1 MQVSSEG
8 IFPLSEHQHQPLT
21 TEEDDL
27 LVSTLDDLQ
36 FGTMEGTSG
45 GMDDFSEDDVLPFLL
60 QAQDIIAKL
69 EGRVLDLETDLSTIH
84 RKYEHDRHDWL
95 VGLSQKDQYI
105 HHLSKKLQK
114 LEFNSKEAIV
124 LISDYEQGEQ
134 PGYENNLSLALN
146 FLRQAQQTTAT
157 PAVVTEDDFPE
168 TDDLEEGELERR
180 AAATNEWRK
189 QEEYAASS
197 SGVVVGS
204 RSGAVGPADAVV
216 AAGAA
221 THTASTGTTTSTP
234 IVPISFRVSPWTH
247 HSEQPVNL
255 MEGLESSVDG
265 SEISRHTDVDSL
277 QAESTGG
284 RSSTSGGTFST
295 NTSVS
300 SMTRMPSTDGG
311 RSSTDLLHHSQQQQ
325 QQQQQQPTGTTPS
338 TALGTPPSAND
349 PTSTPLVEP
358 TTTTTTTRPISSVP
372 LPTTDHGAFCSN
384 CRQLLAQLDQQIEQ
398 KAYMK
403 RDLSSLA
410 SALSE
415 EEQLRYSIE
424 QVKDSLEEDI
434 QEVTTDLFKTLN
446 AILMDEVNDREGL
459 VHLDRETGGKL
470 TRVLQAWDTRE
481 ERLRDIKEQLVE
493 LDAAVNQSATATER
507 LGRYRQ
513 DDFDTVLPRSR
524 NTMMRHSSLR
534 LASPTSPLVPLSED
548 ESILSLGGPISKTVR
563 IDGVVFD
570 EFQHH
575 IKALTTTTTTNAMS
589 TSSSATATALHAMPT
604 TPFMKRVIAEDVDPC
619 LFQTGGS
626 SWWKS
631 PWFKRKLTDAIV
643 SNRCEIQNW
652 NSSNNNTAF
661 SSSASSSPATS
672 HISTTSSASAAAIQ
686 QQQASAPKTK
696 CTCCGMLRICEFRMR
711 LQHPNQN
718 VGSLYQQQQQQ
729 KKPAPWLPIDRFC
742 RDRIVAVC
750 DFYSFM
756 SHLRQGLMQNSPV
769 LHMFKQCQH
778 YRRRMGLAKVG
789 SMSLFDNDPLQGISS
804 SKRSPS
810 TSNHKRRSRSSKRE
824 SLVLEHS
831 GNNSDSGSVVSVTDV
846 QGIVGPGQI
855 VIVH

>member
-1 MQVSSEG
+1 MEVSSEG
-8 IFPLSEHQHQPLT
+8 INPFSEQHPQHQQFVP
-21 TEEDDL
+21 EDD
-27 LVSTLDDLQ
+27 VATLEELQ
-36 FGTMEGTSG
+36 FGGME
-45 GMDDFSEDDVLPFLL
+45 DFSEDDVLPFLL

-124 LISDYEQGEQ
+124 LISDHEGAE
-134 PGYENNLSLALN
+134 PGHENNLTLALN

-157 PAVVTEDDFPE
+157 PPVADDFPDD

-180 AAATNEWRK
+180 AAAANEWRK
-189 QEEYAASS
+189 QEEYA
-197 SGVVVGS
+197 SG
-204 RSGAVGPADAVV
+204 GPGT
-216 AAGAA
+216 AGA
-221 THTASTGTTTSTP
+221 GTTAT
-234 IVPISFRVSPWTH
+234 VPTNTTTSFRVSPWTH

-277 QAESTGG
+277 QADSTGG
-284 RSSTSGGTFST
+284 SGGTFST
-295 NTSVS
+295 TTSIS
-300 SMTRMPSTDGG
+300 SMTRMPSTDGN
-311 RSSTDLLHHSQQQQ
+311 DQQYHHLQQQHGA
-325 QQQQQQPTGTTPS
+325 T
-338 TALGTPPSAND
+338 LTPPPND
-349 PTSTPLVEP
+349 PTTTPGTPVVEPSSRP
-358 TTTTTTTRPISSVP
+358 TTTTTSSVP
-372 LPTTDHGAFCSN
+372 LPTTDHSNFCGN
-384 CRQLLAQLDQQIEQ
+384 CRQLLTQLDQQIEQ

-415 EEQLRYSIE
+415 EEQLRFSIE

-434 QEVTTDLFKTLN
+434 QDVTADLFKTLN
-446 AILMDEVNDREGL
+446 SILMDEVNDREGL
-459 VHLDRETGGKL
+459 LRLDRETGGKL
-470 TRVLQAWDTRE
+470 TSVLQAWDSRE
-481 ERLRDIKEQLVE
+481 ERLREIKEQLVE
-493 LDAAVNQSATATER
+493 LDAAVNQSTTASER
-507 LGRYRQ
+507 LSRYRQ
-513 DDFDTVLPRSR
+513 DDFDAAAVLPRSR
-524 NTMMRHSSLR
+524 MMRHSSLR
-534 LASPTSPLVPLSED
+534 LSSPTSPLVPLSED
-548 ESILSLGGPISKTVR
+548 ESMLTLGSGSGGTGLNKTVR
-563 IDGVVFD
+563 IDGMVFD
-570 EFQHH
+570 EFQQHV
-575 IKALTTTTTTNAMS
+575 KVL
-589 TSSSATATALHAMPT
+589 TSSASSPSTATSQLTMPA
-604 TPFMKRVIAEDVDPC
+604 TPFMKRVIAEDVEPC
-619 LFQTGGS
+619 LFQTGAGS

-643 SNRCEIQNW
+643 ANRCDIQSW

-672 HISTTSSASAAAIQ
+672 HISTTSSTSAAAFQ
-686 QQQASAPKTK
+686 QQQQLSAPKTK

-711 LQHPNQN
+711 LQHSSQ
-718 VGSLYQQQQQQ
+718 VLQGQQ

-756 SHLRQGLMQNSPV
+756 SHLRQGFMQNSPV
-769 LHMFKQCQH
+769 LQMFKQCQH

-789 SMSLFDNDPLQGISS
+789 SMSLFDECYDGGVNLRSPTS
-804 SKRSPS
+804 SKS
-810 TSNHKRRSRSSKRE
+810 KRRSRSSKRE
-824 SLVLEHS
+824 SLVLEYS

-846 QGIVGPGQI
+846 QGIYGPGQI